1 MINPI
6 LGLIVV
12 IASIAYL
19 LFADYVQLIKERTD
33 PLYLLIVLTVPITF
47 ASFYIGFRLM
57 GLPLYIISM
66 LYCVLVFSLIARI
79 GISRSLA
86 EGELHKTSDVR
97 ISFMLAIFLVL
108 LSVLEAVAVGY
119 ISLVAT
125 PGLQQSNRA
134 VNFYGIKFTWIETTH
149 YSKAYIKAAYKSFYT
164 AFKIDLVLL
173 AIWFVLFCFIFYLHR
188 QERKVRIA
196 KIKKLRS
203 SGMYKAALGLCNQTL
218 AMFPKDK
225 ELESLKVNVQLYI
238 REKEEE
244 KDYR

>member
-1 MINPI
+1 VINPI

-19 LFADYVQLIKERTD
+19 LFGGYLQLTRKKTD
-33 PLYLLIVLTVPITF
+33 SLFLLVWLPLPLTF

-66 LYCVLVFSLIARI
+66 LYCVLVFPLISATATADSYTDGRAI
-79 GISRSLA
+79 WSSDKRM
-86 EGELHKTSDVR
+86 ELTL
-97 ISFMLAIFLVL
+97 IILLAILVMIPTL
-108 LSVLEAVAVGY
+108 AAGYGTLE
-119 ISLVAT
+119 IT
-125 PGLQQSNRA
+125 PFFQQSNRA

-203 SGMYKAALGLCNQTL
+203 LGMYKAALGLCNQTL

-238 REKEEE
+238 REEEE